1 MGSCT
6 LTFDQ
11 MQILTKKSDSRHSD
25 NDWLIVTWFVGPHNV
40 RTDNVPLR
48 NQAGSVVLDS
58 GDTIRP
64 VSLSVN
70 CADGDLVTATFEVV
84 NLGST
89 DFSDQVQAAAD
100 IGKQISETV
109 AKIYLKAAEEVVRY
123 GVPFGKVFADGIEQV
138 EPAIVSSVGAA
149 WDDIIVPL
157 VDDIIEFLQ
166 KLAGRPNCNGDVL
179 HDIVIFMPF
188 EPKDPQTWTNAP
200 YVASSKSGCGSPAST
215 SVVFTRE
222 RMLDNPMQFS
232 NTPPPTTD
240 TTPVQEGSL
249 ADWVGRW
256 AEDPGTPAPIIF
268 VDIEESHAASGS
280 LAVTIVEHVDR
291 RFDAEFDGGGDVLFP
306 HSHRVIRFYGNVF
319 GAVRPLFH
327 ATMNPG
333 DLALKLAEVGSP
345 HHPIGGP
352 HGGAQVAGREIAAAV
367 TRERASNSCHA
378 DPAQPASRTGTLSF
392 GLIWQR
398 PVISSPRIPVRTTLL
413 NSAGLSLGSVP
424 NYVELVNAISIPT
437 QGVLLCLYAVKQEE
451 RTIGHTLRYIR
462 EQNLLYTNADVMLA
476 YWSPIR

>member
-25 NDWLIVTWFVGPHNV
+25 NDWLIVTWFVGRHNV

-179 HDIVIFMPF
+179 HDIVVFMPF

-280 LAVTIVEHVDR
+280 LAVTIV
-291 RFDAEFDGGGDVLFP
+291 
-306 HSHRVIRFYGNVF
+306 
-319 GAVRPLFH
+319 
-327 ATMNPG
+327 
-333 DLALKLAEVGSP
+333 
-345 HHPIGGP
+345 
-352 HGGAQVAGREIAAAV
+352 
-367 TRERASNSCHA
+367 
-378 DPAQPASRTGTLSF
+378 
-392 GLIWQR
+392 
-398 PVISSPRIPVRTTLL
+398 
-413 NSAGLSLGSVP
+413 
-424 NYVELVNAISIPT
+424 
-437 QGVLLCLYAVKQEE
+437 
-451 RTIGHTLRYIR
+451 
-462 EQNLLYTNADVMLA
+462 
-476 YWSPIR
+476 